1 MGQTK
6 HSEGTPIFSS
16 KLLKLLFGIIIF
28 FSLTYFLFDLLFNIS
43 HLVESNVK
51 ALSDNWISAL
61 IIMGL
66 LIADIIIPV
75 PASIV
80 MIVSGILFG
89 GFLGGIIALAGSL
102 LGALI
107 NFQLSRKLGREKIA
121 KWLGDKEYNR
131 LSVAMDK
138 YSGFV
143 VILTRMVPLAMESIS
158 TLSGISEIKFKKF
171 FLLNLIGFLPIIFLY
186 SYTGAV
192 YKTNHIYNIFLILVI
207 GFFAPLIIWYSLI
220 KMTNLRS

>member
-1 MGQTK
+1 MGQAK

-43 HLVESNVK
+43 HLVASNVK
-51 ALSDNWISAL
+51 VLSTNWISAL
-61 IIMGL
+61 IIVGL
-66 LIADIIIPV
+66 LVSDIIIPV

-80 MIVSGILFG
+80 MVVSGILFG

-107 NFQLSRKLGREKIA
+107 NFQLSRKLGRKKIA
-121 KWLGDKEYNR
+121 KWLGDKEYKR
-131 LSVAMDK
+131 LSVAMEK
-138 YSGFV
+138 YGGFI

-158 TLSGISEIKFKKF
+158 TLSGISKMKFKKY

-186 SYTGAV
+186 SYAGAA
-192 YKTNHIYNIFLILVI
+192 YKTDHVNNIFLILVI
-207 GFFAPLIIWYSLI
+207 GFFAPLMIWYSLI
-220 KMTNLRS
+220 KMTSLRS